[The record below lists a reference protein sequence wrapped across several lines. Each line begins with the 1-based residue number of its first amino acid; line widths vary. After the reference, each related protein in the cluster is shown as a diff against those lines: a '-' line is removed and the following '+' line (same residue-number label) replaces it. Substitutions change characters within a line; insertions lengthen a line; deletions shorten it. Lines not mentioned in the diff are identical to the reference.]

1 MFYPL
6 SGGRLSYLSVNGYI
20 GMKVLIFDTESTGL
34 PVEEKDPFHYP
45 EYWPR
50 LVQLAWILADDE
62 QILEEQSYIISP
74 EGFTIPRSA
83 IEVHGITNERAKEEG
98 RSLQDV
104 LAIFSEAL
112 GKAEIIVGHNVSFD
126 RSVVTAEFARTKQ
139 NAPILG
145 LPYHCTMKSTADV
158 CKIPSKM
165 RGKGFKWPSLNELY
179 SHLFEEPFEDAHNAL
194 ADVRACSRC
203 YFELKK
209 QGLFQELR
217 SKPDVKEGKYKKRFG
232 NPRY

>member
-1 MFYPL
+1 
-6 SGGRLSYLSVNGYI
+6 
-20 GMKVLIFDTESTGL
+20 MKVLIFDTESTGL

-62 QILEEQSYIISP
+62 EILEEQSFIISP

-83 IEVHGITNERAKEEG
+83 TEVHGITNEQAKEEG
-98 RSLQDV
+98 RPLLEV
-104 LAIFSEAL
+104 LALFSEAL
-112 GKAEIIVGHNVSFD
+112 GKAEVIVGHNVAFN
-126 RSVVTAEFARTKQ
+126 RSVVTSEYARTKQ

-145 LPYHCTMKSTADV
+145 LPYHCTMKSTTDL
-158 CKIPSKM
+158 CKIPLKV
-165 RGKGFKWPSLNELY
+165 RGRGFKQPSLSELHSY
-179 SHLFEEPFEDAHNAL
+179 LFEESLDEAQHAP
-194 ADVRACSRC
+194 ADVRACSKC

-217 SKPDVKEGKYKKRFG
+217 TKPDGKEGKYKKKFG

>member
-1 MFYPL
+1 
-6 SGGRLSYLSVNGYI
+6 
-20 GMKVLIFDTESTGL
+20 MKVLIFDTESTGL

-62 QILEEQSYIISP
+62 QILQEEGYLIAP

-83 IEVHGITNERAKEEG
+83 TEIHGITNERAQEEG
-98 RSLQDV
+98 RPLQEILSL
-104 LAIFSEAL
+104 FSQAL
-112 GKAEIIVGHNVSFD
+112 EQAEVIVGHNVSFD
-126 RSVVTAEFARTKQ
+126 RSMVTAEFARLKQ

-145 LPYHCTMKSTADV
+145 LPSHCTMKTTV
-158 CKIPSKM
+158 EICKIPSKG
-165 RGKGFKWPSLNELY
+165 RGYKWPKLMELY
-179 SHLFEEPFEDAHNAL
+179 EHLFNESFEDAHDAL

-203 YFELKK
+203 YFELKR

-217 SKPDVKEGKYKKRFG
+217 TKSDPKEMKYRRRFG